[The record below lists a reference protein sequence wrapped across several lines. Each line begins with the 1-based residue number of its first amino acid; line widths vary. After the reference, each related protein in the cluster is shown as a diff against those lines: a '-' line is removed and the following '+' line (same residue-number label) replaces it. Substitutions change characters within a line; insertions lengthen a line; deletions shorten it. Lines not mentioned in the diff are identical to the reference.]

1 MLEYGMNG
9 MLECWNIGKPINS
22 NAWKPTLPVFHHSNI
37 PVSLSSNIPSF
48 RPRRTRR
55 GFTLLEILVSMV
67 ILSIA
72 LTLAWQTFSA
82 ATRAWTGARKVIDK
96 MHHGDFVLT
105 QLSSALRSMA
115 FFEKSAEHYG
125 FRIENNSVG
134 IGEHSISWVTAS
146 KVFIPRGESFEHGL
160 HRIEIGGGT
169 DEDGTEGLV
178 VTAWSHLIDDEDA
191 EKKSWFITDSIK
203 GLSCQVYDTDKD
215 EERWRDDWE
224 YSNAIPGLIEIT
236 LYAEPIDQ
244 YGDPIEFR
252 QLIEI
257 PLGPP
262 VTNDVS
268 EAR

>member
-1 MLEYGMNG
+1 MFNSQCSMFN
-9 MLECWNIGKPINS
+9 NSQPSIINRQ
-22 NAWKPTLPVFHHSNI
+22 
-37 PVSLSSNIPSF
+37 SSMA
-48 RPRRTRR
+48 
-55 GFTLLEILVSMV
+55 FTLLEVMISMV

-72 LTLAWQTFSA
+72 LVLAWQTFSS
-82 ATRAWTGARKVIDK
+82 ATRAWTGSRRLIDK

-115 FFEKSAEHYG
+115 FFESAKEHYG
-125 FRIENNSVG
+125 FRMENNSTG
-134 IGEHSISWVTAS
+134 DGEHTISWVTAS
-146 KVFIPRGESFEHGL
+146 KAFIPRGEIFEHGL
-160 HRIEIGGGT
+160 HRIEVGGGT
-169 DEDGTEGLV
+169 DEDGEDGLV
-178 VTAWSHLIDDEDA
+178 VTAWPHLADEDEV
-191 EKKSWFITDSIK
+191 EKKSWFITDAIK
-203 GLSCQVYDTDKD
+203 GLRCRVYDTDQD

-244 YGDPIEFR
+244 YDDPIEFR

>member
-1 MLEYGMNG
+1 MIADCRL
-9 MLECWNIGKPINS
+9 PITKHRS
-22 NAWKPTLPVFHHSNI
+22 
-37 PVSLSSNIPSF
+37 SLSVNPSEIGN
-48 RPRRTRR
+48 RKSKMA
-55 GFTLLEILVSMV
+55 FTLLEILVSMV

-82 ATRAWTGARKVIDK
+82 ATRAWTGGRKLVDK

-105 QLSSALRSMA
+105 QISSALRSMA

-125 FRIENNSVG
+125 FRMENNSVG
-134 IGEHSISWVTAS
+134 YGEHSISWVTAS
-146 KVFIPRGESFEHGL
+146 DAFIPRGEAFEHGL
-160 HRIEIGGGT
+160 HRIEVGGGT
-169 DEDGTEGLV
+169 DDDGEEGLV
-178 VTAWSHLIDDEDA
+178 VTVWSHLIDDEDA

-215 EERWRDDWE
+215 EERWKDDWE

-236 LYAEPIDQ
+236 LYAEPMKKHA
-244 YGDPIEFR
+244 DPVEFR

-262 VTNDVS
+262 VTNDIS